1 MNKKNHQVWRMI
13 YLIMQIGLT
22 MLTAIFMCIGI
33 GYLIDRRFGTHLMV
47 WFIVLGV
54 IAGFRSAYIL
64 IRKFIG
70 HNDGKP

>member
-1 MNKKNHQVWRMI
+1 MNKNDNQVWRMI

-33 GYLIDRRFGTHLMV
+33 GYLIDRHFGTHLMV

-70 HNDGKP
+70 RDDGKP

>member
-1 MNKKNHQVWRMI
+1 MGKDNRVWKMI

-33 GYLIDRRFGTHLMV
+33 GYLIDRYFGTRLLA

-54 IAGFRSAYIL
+54 AAGFRSAYIL
-64 IRKFIG
+64 IRRFIG
-70 HNDGKP
+70 QDEGKP

>member
-1 MNKKNHQVWRMI
+1 MNKNDNQVWRMI

-70 HNDGKP
+70 RDDGKP